1 MKELEPLKQVKYSP
15 ADSLEI
21 YRLVQHESSRD
32 KPIELWAVP
41 GGAIV
46 TTDELI
52 QHGTILGVLQ

>member
-1 MKELEPLKQVKYSP
+1 MKELEPLKSIKYSP
-15 ADSLEI
+15 NSEMEI

-41 GGAIV
+41 GGEIV